1 MKHDDFL
8 LYLKSRI
15 SIPDKVFNPF
25 KFKEQ
30 FLQSVFIIEEYINI
44 LYDKKIIL
52 ADLFAGI
59 GTYALFF
66 ANYQDKLIKKV
77 IATEKDEKAFQ
88 IMNDAI
94 NHFRAK
100 NLIISYKIDNNAG
113 YNPFKNKNLKS
124 LKVDIIVAN
133 PPYVPVP
140 KGVKIADWADG
151 GKLGLSS
158 IIELFKNIN
167 KFTTNKAL
175 FGCLSYSIG
184 SKKIENSSLVI
195 GNFKGKIKN
204 EELQKEKTY
213 YEEVFYHNLRRWK
226 IIYFELRPP
235 AWVGYSKE
243 SDCPVIPL
251 NNYYELILKKQKEE
265 IKAFCYNF
273 SKNERYLSNIF
284 IVGLKNSKC
293 RTRYI
298 IKTIGQEYLREVM
311 DVEKKCWPKYL
322 QASTDN
328 IKSRLRY
335 FPEGAVGVFNT
346 VGKMLAF
353 ATSQRIKYEP
363 KSAMGYLP
371 IEKWMELDY
380 CKNSNILSTSDFKG
394 NALHLVSACV
404 LPEFRG
410 MGIWKDMIIY
420 RLRLAKLL
428 GLKYAVIVTRL
439 RPTNNKVSVADLFKY
454 IASGNDPNINLLKR
468 FGFRVNG
475 MIKKDE
481 DKESFGHWVLMYK
494 EI

>member
-1 MKHDDFL
+1 MKYDKFL
-8 LYLKSRI
+8 LDLKSRI
-15 SIPDKVFNPF
+15 SIPGGVFNPL

-30 FLQSVFIIEEYINI
+30 FFQSVYIIEDYINI
-44 LYDKKIIL
+44 LYDKKIFL

-66 ANYQDKLIKKV
+66 AEHNKLIKEV
-77 IATEKDEKAFQ
+77 IATEKNEKAFQ
-88 IMNDAI
+88 ILNEAI
-94 NHFRAK
+94 NYFTKK
-100 NLIISYKIDNNAG
+100 NLIIPYKIDNNAR
-113 YNPFKNKNLKS
+113 YNPFKNKYIKS
-124 LKVDIIVAN
+124 LKFDVIVAN

-140 KGVKIADWADG
+140 EGVNIANWADG
-151 GKLGLSS
+151 GKLGISA

-167 KFTTNKAL
+167 KFTQNKAL

-184 SKKIENSSLVI
+184 SKRIENSSLVI
-195 GNFKGKIKN
+195 GNFKSKIKN
-204 EELQKEKTY
+204 EELEKEKIY
-213 YEEVFYHNLRRWK
+213 YQEIFNDNLDRWK
-226 IIYFELRPP
+226 VIFFELRPP
-235 AWVGYSKE
+235 AWVGYKKE
-243 SDCPVIPL
+243 LNCPIIAL
-251 NNYYELILKKQKEE
+251 NDYYKLVQKKKREE

-273 SKNERYLSNIF
+273 PKNERYLSNIF

-298 IKTIGQEYLREVM
+298 IKTIGEEYLREVM
-311 DVEKKCWPKYL
+311 DIEKKCWPEYL
-322 QASTDN
+322 QASKDN

-335 FPEGAVGVFNT
+335 FPEGTVGVFNT
-346 VGKMLAF
+346 FSKMLGF
-353 ATSQRIKYEP
+353 ATSQIIKFEP
-363 KSAMGYLP
+363 KSTLGYLP

-380 CKNSNILSTSDFKG
+380 CKNANILNTSDFKG

-428 GLKYAVIVTRL
+428 GLKYAVIISRL
-439 RPTNNKVSVADLFKY
+439 RATNREMYVADLFKY
-454 IASGNDPNINLLKR
+454 IASGNDPNICLLKR

-481 DKESFGHWVLMYK
+481 DKESLGHWVLMYK